1 MYIGRVKKDRVVIHW
16 ACEFIQS
23 RKALLRPD
31 EEVRLS
37 HVHLHSTV
45 RTVH

>member
-1 MYIGRVKKDRVVIHW
+1 MPYCAGCYVRLKKDRVVIHW

-31 EEVRLS
+31 EEVG
-37 HVHLHSTV
+37 TV
-45 RTVH
+45 SLCTS